1 MTKRDTY
8 VQTLASLSNWDAYL
22 LKESGLPG
30 PRANLELVQA
40 AADQGTAEQFH
51 RWLALGPADTPP
63 KTALEFLPVCGAV
76 GLGRL
81 LAEGQPDVLTE
92 LRKHASD
99 PRWRVREG
107 VAMALQR
114 WGDADMGALL
124 KAMPEWAGG
133 AWLEQRAV
141 AAGLC
146 EPRLLHASQHAKA
159 VLKLLDKITHAV
171 AKASPAARTGGDFK
185 ALRQALAYC
194 WSVAV
199 AAAPEAG
206 QPAIEHWLASPD
218 PDVAWLMRENL
229 KKNRLT
235 RMDAAWVKRWQ
246 AKGKEKEK
254 ERERERGRGRGREK
268 EKP

>member
-1 MTKRDTY
+1 MTQRALY
-8 VQTLASLSNWDAYL
+8 RQNLPALSNWDKYL

-40 AADQGTAEQFH
+40 AADLGTPEQFH

-81 LAEGQPDVLTE
+81 LADGQLDVLPE
-92 LRKHASD
+92 LRRHAND

-114 WGDADMGALL
+114 WGDADMTALV
-124 KAMPEWAGG
+124 KAMKEWAGG
-133 AWLEQRAV
+133 TWLEQRAA

-146 EPRLLHASQHAKA
+146 EPRLLTGGAHATA
-159 VLKLLDKITHAV
+159 VLTILGRITRAV
-171 AKASPAARTGGDFK
+171 AKARPAARQGADFK
-185 ALRQALAYC
+185 ALRQGLGYC

-199 AAAPEAG
+199 AAAPGAGKTAMEA
-206 QPAIEHWLASPD
+206 WLASPD
-218 PDVAWLMRENL
+218 TDVQWIMRENL

-235 RMDAAWVKRWQ
+235 RMDAAWVERQQ
-246 AKGKEKEK
+246 AKEKRSGK
-254 ERERERGRGRGREK
+254 RERA
-268 EKP
+268 

>member
-8 VQTLASLSNWDAYL
+8 RQTLAALADWDAYL

-40 AADQGTAEQFH
+40 AADLGTAEQFR
-51 RWLALGPADTPP
+51 RWLAPGPESTPP
-63 KTALEFLPVCGAV
+63 KTALEFLPLCGVV

-81 LAEGQPDVLTE
+81 LAEGQLDVLPE
-92 LRKHASD
+92 LRQHASD

-114 WGDADMGALL
+114 WGDADMGALVNSM
-124 KAMPEWAGG
+124 KAWASG

-146 EPRLLHASQHAKA
+146 EPRLLADGRHAKA
-159 VLKLLDKITHAV
+159 VLKRLDGITRAV
-171 AKASPAARTGGDFK
+171 AQASPTARKGDDFK
-185 ALRQALAYC
+185 ALRQGLAYC

-199 AAAPEAG
+199 AAAPAEGKTAM
-206 QPAIEHWLASPD
+206 EKWLASPD
-218 PDVAWLMRENL
+218 PDARWIMRENL
-229 KKNRLT
+229 KKNRLA
-235 RMDAAWVKRWQ
+235 RMDAEWVRRWQ
-246 AKGKEKEK
+246 EKK
-254 ERERERGRGRGREK
+254 R
-268 EKP
+268 

>member
-1 MTKRDTY
+1 MAKCDAHR
-8 VQTLASLSNWDAYL
+8 QALRGLADWDGYL

-40 AADQGTAEQFH
+40 AADLGTPEQFR
-51 RWLALGPADTPP
+51 RWLALGPAATPP

-81 LAEGQPDVLTE
+81 LAEGELNVLPE
-92 LRKHASD
+92 LRQHAND

-114 WGDADMGALL
+114 WGDADMGALV
-124 KAMPEWAGG
+124 KAMKAWVAGT
-133 AWLEQRAV
+133 WLEQRAL

-146 EPRLLHASQHAKA
+146 EPRLLADSRHARA
-159 VLKLLDKITHAV
+159 VLKLLDAVTRAV
-171 AKASPAARTGGDFK
+171 AKASAADRQSDDFK
-185 ALRQALAYC
+185 VLRQALAYC

-199 AAAPEAG
+199 AAEPGEG
-206 QPAIEHWLASPD
+206 QAAMERWLASPD
-218 PDVAWLMRENL
+218 KDVRWIMRENL

-235 RMDAAWVKRWQ
+235 RMDEAWVRRWQ
-246 AKGKEKEK
+246 AKLK
-254 ERERERGRGRGREK
+254 
-268 EKP
+268 

>member
-1 MTKRDTY
+1 MTKLDAYHQSLT
-8 VQTLASLSNWDAYL
+8 TLADWDDFL

-40 AADQGTAEQFH
+40 AADLGTPEQFR
-51 RWLALGPADTPP
+51 RWLALGPAATPAN
-63 KTALEFLPVCGAV
+63 TALEFLPLCGVV

-81 LAEGQPDVLTE
+81 LAEGRLDVLAE
-92 LRKHASD
+92 VRKHAND

-114 WGDADMGALL
+114 WGDADMRALVR
-124 KAMPEWAGG
+124 AMKDWANGT
-133 AWLEQRAV
+133 WLEQRAV

-146 EPRLLHASQHAKA
+146 EPRLLADGIHAKA
-159 VLKLLDKITHAV
+159 VLKVLDRVTRAV
-171 AKASPAARTGGDFK
+171 AKVSPAGRKADDFK
-185 ALRQALAYC
+185 VLRQSLAYC

-199 AAAPEAG
+199 AAAPADGKAAMEY
-206 QPAIEHWLASPD
+206 WLTGHD
-218 PDVAWLMRENL
+218 NDVRWIMKENL

-246 AKGKEKEK
+246 AIFTLPLGKSPP
-254 ERERERGRGRGREK
+254 RTHS
-268 EKP
+268 